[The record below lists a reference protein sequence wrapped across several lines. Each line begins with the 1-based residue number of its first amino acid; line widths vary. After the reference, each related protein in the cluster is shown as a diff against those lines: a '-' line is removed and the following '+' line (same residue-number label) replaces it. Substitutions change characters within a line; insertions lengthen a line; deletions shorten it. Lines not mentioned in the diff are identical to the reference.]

1 VGWENVTPAPL
12 PLPLPLFLPLS
23 PSLFLF
29 LSLSLSLSIAL
40 LDWRST
46 VSKIPRKI
54 LVSPWQPVPVVIL
67 YECKEIAER
76 SYLWQR
82 TTFQSAV
89 TTPLTRCF

>member
-1 VGWENVTPAPL
+1 MHDKRGEGGEDRCVGWENVTPAPL

-23 PSLFLF
+23 LSLFLF

-54 LVSPWQPVPVVIL
+54 LVSPL
-67 YECKEIAER
+67 
-76 SYLWQR
+76 
-82 TTFQSAV
+82 TTRAGCDTIRV
-89 TTPLTRCF
+89 